1 MKLFCQCNA
10 MHRRDVV
17 CGGGAAVFSA
27 IVATLVGSS
36 KPQLDN
42 VCFLNRPVGV
52 KRFQISL
59 FRVKQH
65 PKIQIANYVP
75 WNVYAD

>member
-1 MKLFCQCNA
+1 M
-10 MHRRDVV
+10 
-17 CGGGAAVFSA
+17 AAPRLGLWHQNCRLA
-27 IVATLVGSS
+27 
-36 KPQLDN
+36 QLDN

>member
-1 MKLFCQCNA
+1 MKSLPHGRPEA
-10 MHRRDVV
+10 W
-17 CGGGAAVFSA
+17 ALA
-27 IVATLVGSS
+27 S
-36 KPQLDN
+36 KLQITQLDN

-65 PKIQIANYVP
+65 PKIQIATYVTMERLR
-75 WNVYAD
+75 